1 MRPYARVKLPVARRP
16 AVPRSAPLPR
26 RLRRRS
32 AALLFAAALATL
44 TACGGSGDDTAAAG
58 SSSAAGSSAAEDS
71 GSSSAPAGQSQQI
84 TATEADFSIS
94 LDSTDL
100 AAGDYQIEVV
110 NDGGATHDL
119 VVEKDGEDVAKS
131 DTIAPGESGSV
142 SVTLEPGTYV
152 FYCSIGTHRGMGME
166 VTVTVT

>member
-1 MRPYARVKLPVARRP
+1 
-16 AVPRSAPLPR
+16 VPRTAPLLR

-32 AALLFAAALATL
+32 ATVVFAAALATL
-44 TACGGSGDDTAAAG
+44 TACGGSDDGAGAAAST
-58 SSSAAGSSAAEDS
+58 SSSAATSSAAEDS
-71 GSSSAPAGQSQQI
+71 GSSSSAPAGETQQI

-100 AAGDYQIEVV
+100 TAGDYEIQVV

-119 VVEKDGEDVAKS
+119 VVEKDGADVAKS

-152 FYCSIGTHRGMGME
+152 FYCSIGTHRAMGMEIE
-166 VTVTVT
+166 VTVT